1 MLSVVLRSLSSV
13 VVGLLLVVYKDAVM
27 PFIVPLIGVA
37 FVLPGL
43 VSIGVRLFAARDGE
57 IPLISIGL
65 ITSLGSV
72 AFGMWLLF
80 APAFFVA
87 ILMSMLGVA
96 LLLAGAFQIVT
107 LVRLRRYD
115 ITPSIYYY
123 VMPCI
128 IVLLGIFILVNP
140 SGTASLSFWLIG
152 IGAVLAGVSGFMNW
166 LLMRKNDAGG

>member
-27 PFIVPLIGVA
+27 PFIVQLIGVA

-87 ILMSMLGVA
+87 ILMSMLGVV

-128 IVLLGIFILVNP
+128 IVLLGIFILLNP